1 MADTDDM
8 KIDKK
13 INIKGLV
20 CPYTFVKSKLA
31 VEDMDVGQVLEILL
45 DYEEASRSIPKSM
58 EDHGQRVLKVEKVNN
73 TDWIIQIRKEK
84 E

>member
-1 MADTDDM
+1 MEDM

-31 VEDMDVGQVLEILL
+31 VEDLEVGQTLEILL

-58 EDHGQRVLKVEKVNN
+58 EDHGQCVLKVEKIND
-73 TDWIIQIRKEK
+73 TDWVIQIRKEK